1 MHERSISAMMKHFI
15 SINDHSAEELI
26 SILQLAA
33 IIKKNPTQFAHAL
46 DGKILGYLFFESS
59 TRTALSFQSAMQ
71 RLGGSTLGFSTKIGT
86 SSDKGESLTD
96 TIHMTSAYA
105 DVLVLRHNLRG
116 SGVLAA
122 EIASKNNV
130 PVINAGSGSQA
141 HPSQALLDV
150 FTIWETQN
158 RLNDL
163 VIGISGDLRLSR
175 TVPALLQIFNILI
188 TAHAE
193 IHLFAHDLL
202 RLPLQLR
209 FETSKEEKLTLIDK
223 PSLNDDIQ
231 NLDVLYFTRIQRERF
246 PDESMYNDVR
256 GAFIFVESYLQKVK
270 HNFVLLHPL
279 PRVDEI
285 PYSVDSSNHVKYFE
299 QAKNGVFVRMSLL
312 LHLLRPD
319 LVNKITLPKTL
330 GSFPV

>member
-1 MHERSISAMMKHFI
+1 MMKHFI
-15 SINDHSAEELI
+15 SINNHSTEELI

-33 IIKKNPTQFAHAL
+33 SIKKNPVQFAHAL

-71 RLGGSTLGFSTKIGT
+71 RLGGLTLGFSTKIGT

-96 TIHMTSAYA
+96 TIHMASAYA
-105 DVLVLRHNLRG
+105 DILVLRHNLRG

-163 VIGISGDLRLSR
+163 VIGISGDLRFSR
-175 TVPALLQIFNILI
+175 T
-188 TAHAE
+188 
-193 IHLFAHDLL
+193 
-202 RLPLQLR
+202 
-209 FETSKEEKLTLIDK
+209 
-223 PSLNDDIQ
+223 
-231 NLDVLYFTRIQRERF
+231 
-246 PDESMYNDVR
+246 
-256 GAFIFVESYLQKVK
+256 
-270 HNFVLLHPL
+270 
-279 PRVDEI
+279 I
-285 PYSVDSSNHVKYFE
+285 P
-299 QAKNGVFVRMSLL
+299 
-312 LHLLRPD
+312 
-319 LVNKITLPKTL
+319 
-330 GSFPV
+330 